1 MNEEEKV
8 EMCDEFTPE
17 QEAAFDRVWDAIGA
31 EKKNTLD
38 SLLERVK

>member
-17 QEAAFDRVWDAIGA
+17 QEAAFDRVWDAIGK
-31 EKKNTLD
+31 EKVTID

>member
-8 EMCDEFTPE
+8 EMCDDFTPE
-17 QEAAFDRVWDAIGA
+17 QEAAFDRVWDAISK
-31 EKKNTLD
+31 EVTIN

>member
-1 MNEEEKV
+1 MNEEKKV

-17 QEAAFDRVWDAIGA
+17 QEAAFDRVWDAIGK
-31 EKKNTLD
+31 EKEVTID